1 MRQEDAAQCFTEL
14 GHAKRLSIYR
24 LLVESGDLGLPV
36 RDIQNKLKIPG
47 STLSHHIAR
56 LVKVRLI
63 KQQRL
68 GRELYCQPLPS
79 RLEHLINYL
88 QVKCSNSSSANIN
101 KSVTTN

>member
-1 MRQEDAAQCFTEL
+1 MRQEDASQCFTEL
-14 GHAKRLSIYR
+14 GHPTRLSIYR
-24 LLVESGDLGLPV
+24 LLIEAGSLGLPV
-36 RDIQNKLKIPG
+36 REIQNKLKTPG

-68 GRELYCQPLPS
+68 GRELYCQPLTS

-88 QVKCSNSSSANIN
+88 QVKCSNNPNANIN
-101 KSVTTN
+101 KSVTT